1 MKLINGGAGKPYSIN
16 AKVHVPTY
24 YVLLPLRDGT
34 LGGAQSN
41 LALWGVRYTAA
52 LT

>member
-1 MKLINGGAGKPYSIN
+1 MKLINGGAGKPYSMN
-16 AKVHVPTY
+16 AKVHVPIY
-24 YVLLPLRDGT
+24 CVLLPLRDGT

-41 LALWGVRYTAA
+41 LALWGVTYTAA